1 MGQVVIAAYRPKPG
15 QDKLLLE
22 VVKTHVPILRQQKL
36 ATARPVQVLRA
47 SDGTLLEI
55 FEWVSE
61 EAVEKA
67 HHDPV
72 VQKLWERFGKVSD
85 FGTLAMLPGAQ
96 EPFPHFEPV
105 DL

>member
-1 MGQVVIAAYRPKPG
+1 MANVVIAAYRPKPG
-15 QDKLLLE
+15 REQQLLE
-22 VVKTHVPILRQQKL
+22 IVRTHVPILRQQKL
-36 ATARPVQVLRA
+36 ATSRPVQVLRA

-55 FEWVSE
+55 FEWVSD

-72 VQKLWERFGKVSD
+72 VKGLWDRFAQVSD
-85 FGTLAMLPGAQ
+85 FGTLASVPGAQ

>member
-1 MGQVVIAAYRPKPG
+1 MANVVIAAYRPKPG
-15 QDKLLLE
+15 QEKLLLE
-22 VVKTHVPILRQQKL
+22 VVKTHVPVLRQQKL

-55 FEWVSE
+55 FEWVSD

-72 VQKLWERFGKVSD
+72 VQKMWERFSKVSD
-85 FGTLAMLPGAQ
+85 FCTLASVPGAQ

>member
-1 MGQVVIAAYRPKPG
+1 MANVVIAAYRPKPG
-15 QDKLLLE
+15 QEKLLLE

-36 ATARPVQVLRA
+36 ATSRPVQVLRA

-55 FEWVSE
+55 FEWVSD

-67 HHDPV
+67 HHDPI
-72 VQKLWERFGKVSD
+72 VQKLWERFAKVSD
-85 FGTLAMLPGAQ
+85 FGTLASVPGAQ

>member
-15 QDKLLLE
+15 QEQLLLE
-22 VVKTHVPILRQQKL
+22 VVRTHVPVLRRQKL

-47 SDGTLLEI
+47 GDGTLLEI

-72 VQKLWERFGKVSD
+72 VKQLWERFARVSD
-85 FGTLAMLPGAQ
+85 FTTLASLPGAQ

-105 DL
+105 DV

>member
-1 MGQVVIAAYRPKPG
+1 MGQIVIAAYRPKPG

-22 VVKTHVPILRQQKL
+22 VVRTHLPILRQQKL
-36 ATARPVQVLRA
+36 ATSRPVQVLRA
-47 SDGTLLEI
+47 GDGTLLEI

-61 EAVEKA
+61 EAVEQA
-67 HHDPV
+67 HTNPV

-85 FGTLAMLPGAQ
+85 FVTLASLPGAQ

>member
-15 QDKLLLE
+15 QEKLLLE
-22 VVKTHVPILRQQKL
+22 VVRTHVPILRQQKL

-67 HHDPV
+67 HTDPV
-72 VQKLWERFGKVSD
+72 VKRLWERFGKVSD
-85 FGTLAMLPGAQ
+85 FATLATLPGAQ

>member
-1 MGQVVIAAYRPKPG
+1 MGQIVIATYRPKPG
-15 QDKLLLE
+15 QEQLLLE
-22 VVKTHVPILRQQKL
+22 VVRTHVPILRQQKL
-36 ATARPVQVLRA
+36 ATARPVQVMRA

-67 HHDPV
+67 HTDPV
-72 VQKLWERFGKVSD
+72 VRKLWERFEKVSD
-85 FGTLAMLPGAQ
+85 FTTLAGLPGAQ